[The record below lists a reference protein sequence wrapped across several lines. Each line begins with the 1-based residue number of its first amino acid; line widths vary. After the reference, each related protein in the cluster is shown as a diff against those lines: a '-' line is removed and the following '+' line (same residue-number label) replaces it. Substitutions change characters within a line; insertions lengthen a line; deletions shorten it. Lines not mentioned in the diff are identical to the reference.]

1 MSAKNLILMCL
12 YECGIIREEEDIMD
26 WFSPDK
32 QLKFIIERE
41 PTIFPNS
48 DYQYIISIRIQNILG
63 VELYKISFNE
73 IEAVRILDQFN
84 WFLYETER
92 QLYSSITI
100 QLESNIQY
108 NTIDYIELLWDD
120 IDNENPFYHN
130 EFEGY
135 TRDIKFTISSHNNQF
150 GTIVPICTMYLS
162 SEELNDFM
170 FKLYFISLIDVELQQ
185 SYENELENVLSNL
198 VSNGY
203 NIY

>member
-1 MSAKNLILMCL
+1 MSVKNAILMSL
-12 YECGIIREEEDIMD
+12 YECGIIREGEDNMD
-26 WFSPDK
+26 WFSPDR
-32 QLKFIIERE
+32 QFKFIIERE
-41 PTIFPNS
+41 PTIFLNS
-48 DYQYIISIRIQNILG
+48 DYQYIISIHIQNILG

-73 IEAVRILDQFN
+73 IEAVRILDQLN
-84 WFLYETER
+84 WFLYETEQ
-92 QLYSSITI
+92 QLYSSTTI

-120 IDNENPFYHN
+120 IDEQNPFYYKSYEYLRN
-130 EFEGY
+130 
-135 TRDIKFTISSHNNQF
+135 IKFTISSHNNQF
-150 GTIVPICTMYLS
+150 GTIVPICTIYLS
-162 SEELNDFM
+162 DEELNDFM